1 MISPIAAL
9 ITSNTFNFFSP
20 AFQPAFRI
28 SRKHLPFSMK
38 MKSLGCRFELPA
50 CFSNA
55 DTLITLRH
63 STPKPIYNSKR
74 GCVSLPKLANIF
86 TPENFNK
93 KKPNSC
99 FPFSSKNASQE
110 NYFMMTED

>member
-1 MISPIAAL
+1 
-9 ITSNTFNFFSP
+9 
-20 AFQPAFRI
+20 
-28 SRKHLPFSMK
+28 MK

-63 STPKPIYNSKR
+63 STPKPIYNYKR
-74 GCVSLPKLANIF
+74 GCVSLSKLASIL
-86 TPENFNK
+86 TPENFNQ
-93 KKPNSC
+93 KKPNS

-110 NYFMMTED
+110 NYFMMAED